1 MLFESIQI
9 LFQAKLPLCR
19 MCIGT
24 SQHEETIARSCQLHY
39 SAVQFD
45 ELHHT
50 PSVWFVSQFR
60 QRYTH
65 KKIKKPKKYCDFF
78 LAWQDPE
85 NWALQI
91 LILNLLKVL
100 SWLTYGWKSLRF
112 WWYFHTFHENEDG
125 VLLKIRL

>member
-9 LFQAKLPLCR
+9 LFQAKPPFCR

-24 SQHEETIARSCQLHY
+24 SQHEETIGRSCQQHC

-50 PSVWFVSQFR
+50 PSVWFGIQFR

-65 KKIKKPKKYCDFF
+65 KKKLINMVIFF

-85 NWALQI
+85 NQAFQI

-100 SWLTYGWKSLRF
+100 SWLTM
-112 WWYFHTFHENEDG
+112 DG
-125 VLLKIRL
+125 RVSEFDDIFILFMKMKMESCSRLSSKH

>member
-9 LFQAKLPLCR
+9 LFQAKPPFCR

-24 SQHEETIARSCQLHY
+24 SQHEETIGRSCQQHC

-50 PSVWFVSQFR
+50 PSVWFGIQFR

-65 KKIKKPKKYCDFF
+65 KKKLINMVIFF

-85 NWALQI
+85 NQAFQI

-100 SWLTYGWKSLRF
+100 SWLTYGWKSVRF
-112 WWYFHTFHENEDG
+112 WWYFHTFHENEDW